1 MQETATTI
9 AHHADQERRLEA
21 LIAQLRRIEPFELRG
36 EVSACQGSSLICRG
50 LHHHLGIGDICTVDR
65 PAMTGGGRRGDADGD
80 PLLAEVMALDDQGAV
95 LLPFEELDGVGL
107 GATVRLSRGHA
118 VVRPGPGW
126 LGRVIDP
133 LGRPLDQG
141 PPLDD
146 GPIDYPVQAR
156 AIAAHRR
163 RDLGERLDLGVRALN
178 LFAPCRRGQRL
189 GIFAGTGVGKT
200 TLLSMLAQHSG
211 ADALVLGLIGERGR
225 ELHGFL
231 HGGLGQRARERSVVV
246 VATSDM
252 PAMQRRR
259 AAQTTMAVAEALRDQ
274 GLSVLCLIDS
284 VTRYAM
290 ALREIYLAAGEPPT
304 SKGYP
309 PSVFSELPRLLE
321 RAGPGEGEGSITGLF
336 TVLVEGDDLNDPIAD
351 AVRGILD
358 GHVVLDRRIA
368 EQGRFPA
375 IDVLKSLSR
384 TAPGCYAPEERPLV
398 EEARRLL
405 RVHEDAAELI
415 QLGAYK
421 PGTDPLTDRAI
432 EMRPGLEELL
442 KQDEGE
448 RCRSDADFS
457 RLAEMLRGTASQT
470 APLEAADGS

>member
-1 MQETATTI
+1 MSDDT
-9 AHHADQERRLEA
+9 L
-21 LIAQLRRIEPFELRG
+21 
-36 EVSACQGSSLICRG
+36 V
-50 LHHHLGIGDICTVDR
+50 
-65 PAMTGGGRRGDADGD
+65 
-80 PLLAEVMALDDQGAV
+80 AEVMAINDHGVV
-95 LLPFEELDGVGL
+95 LLPYDELDGIGL
-107 GATVRLSRGHA
+107 GATVTLASERNA
-118 VVRPGPGW
+118 IRPTAKW
-126 LGRVIDP
+126 LGRMIDP
-133 LGRPLDQG
+133 MGRPLDSG
-141 PPLDD
+141 PALEE
-146 GPIDYPVQAR
+146 GSKAYPIRAR
-156 AIAAHRR
+156 AVAAHLRHGLA
-163 RDLGERLDLGVRALN
+163 DRLDLGVRTLN
-178 LFAPCRRGQRL
+178 LFTPCRRGQRL

-225 ELHGFL
+225 ELHGFIN
-231 HGGLGQRARERSVVV
+231 GGLGETGLARSVVV

-259 AAQTTMAVAEALRDQ
+259 AAETTMAVAEALRDQ

-309 PSVFSELPRLLE
+309 PSVFTEMPKLLE

-358 GHVVLDRRIA
+358 GHIVLDRKIA

-375 IDVLKSLSR
+375 VDVLKSLSR

-398 EEARRLL
+398 DEARRLL
-405 RVHEDAAELI
+405 RVYEDVAELL
-415 QLGAYK
+415 QLGAYR

-432 EMRPGLEELL
+432 QMRPLLEDVL

-448 RCRSDADFS
+448 KSTIQNDFAK
-457 RLAEMLRGTASQT
+457 LAVILQEVEKES
-470 APLEAADGS
+470 

>member
-1 MQETATTI
+1 MVDSREMTAQEKTGPI
-9 AHHADQERRLEA
+9 GYDQSRMDGLFRQFGRIQPYE
-21 LIAQLRRIEPFELRG
+21 LIG
-36 EVSACQGSSLICRG
+36 EVSACHGSSLVCHG
-50 LHHHLGIGDICTVDR
+50 LHQLLNIGDVCTVE
-65 PAMTGGGRRGDADGD
+65 RRGGAAGFDATQSRGSHR
-80 PLLAEVMALDDQGAV
+80 LLAEVMALSEDGAV
-95 LLPFEELDGVGL
+95 LLPYEELDGVGL
-107 GATVRLSRGHA
+107 GAKVRRSPESNI
-118 VVRPGPGW
+118 VRPTTRW
-126 LGRVIDP
+126 LGRVVDP
-133 LGRPLDQG
+133 LGQPLDQG
-141 PPLDD
+141 PPIEE
-146 GPIDYPVQAR
+146 GAVDYPLQTR
-156 AIAAHRR
+156 ALAAHLR
-163 RDLGERLDLGVRALN
+163 RDLGDRLDLGVRALN

-225 ELHGFL
+225 ELYGFL
-231 HGGLGQRARERSVVV
+231 EGGLGVDARQRSVVV

-309 PSVFSELPRLLE
+309 PSVFAELPKLLE
-321 RAGPGEGEGSITGLF
+321 RAGPGAGEGSITGLF

-384 TAPGCYAPEERPLV
+384 TAPGCYAAEERPLV
-398 EEARRLL
+398 EEARQLL
-405 RVHEDAAELI
+405 RIYEEAAELI
-415 QLGAYK
+415 QLGAYR
-421 PGTDPLTDRAI
+421 PGTDPITDRAI
-432 EMRPGLEELL
+432 HARPQLEALL
-442 KQDEGE
+442 KQHEDE
-448 RCRSDADFS
+448 RSEIAEDFS
-457 RLAEMLRGTASQT
+457 RLADLLQT
-470 APLEAADGS
+470 QPQAGS

>member
-1 MQETATTI
+1 
-9 AHHADQERRLEA
+9 
-21 LIAQLRRIEPFELRG
+21 
-36 EVSACQGSSLICRG
+36 
-50 LHHHLGIGDICTVDR
+50 
-65 PAMTGGGRRGDADGD
+65 
-80 PLLAEVMALDDQGAV
+80 
-95 LLPFEELDGVGL
+95 
-107 GATVRLSRGHA
+107 
-118 VVRPGPGW
+118 
-126 LGRVIDP
+126 
-133 LGRPLDQG
+133 
-141 PPLDD
+141 
-146 GPIDYPVQAR
+146 
-156 AIAAHRR
+156 
-163 RDLGERLDLGVRALN
+163 
-178 LFAPCRRGQRL
+178 
-189 GIFAGTGVGKT
+189 
-200 TLLSMLAQHSG
+200 MLAQHSD

-225 ELHGFL
+225 ELHSFL
-231 HGGLGQRARERSVVV
+231 DGGLGEDARERSVVV

-309 PSVFSELPRLLE
+309 PSVFAELPKLLE
-321 RAGPGEGEGSITGLF
+321 RAGPGACEGSITGLF

-384 TAPGCYAPEERPLV
+384 TTPGCYGAGEWPLV

-405 RVHEDAAELI
+405 RVYEDAEELI
-415 QLGAYK
+415 QLGAYRQ
-421 PGTDPLTDRAI
+421 GTNPLIDRAI
-432 EMRPGLEELL
+432 DMRPRLEALM
-442 KQDEGE
+442 KQNEQD
-448 RCRSDADFS
+448 RSQIPSDFS
-457 RLAEMLRGTASQT
+457 MLAGALQ
-470 APLEAADGS
+470 APAETT

>member
-1 MQETATTI
+1 MQ
-9 AHHADQERRLEA
+9 RLQPYD
-21 LIAQLRRIEPFELRG
+21 LIG
-36 EVSACQGSSLICRG
+36 EVSACHSGSLVCHG
-50 LHHHLGIGDICTVDR
+50 LHPLLNIGDVCTIE
-65 PAMTGGGRRGDADGD
+65 RRGRAVGQATNPASDDD
-80 PLLAEVMALDDQGAV
+80 CLLAEVMALTEDGAV
-95 LLPFEELDGVGL
+95 LLPYEELVGVGL
-107 GATVRLSRGHA
+107 GAK
-118 VVRPGPGW
+118 VRPSPESNVIRPSTAW
-126 LGRVIDP
+126 LGRVVDP

-141 PPLDD
+141 PPLKE
-146 GPIDYPVQAR
+146 GMGDYSLQTR
-156 AIAAHRR
+156 ALAAHLR

-178 LFAPCRRGQRL
+178 LFTPCRRGQRL

-200 TLLSMLAQHSG
+200 TLLSMLAQHSD

-225 ELHGFL
+225 ELHSFL
-231 HGGLGQRARERSVVV
+231 DGGLGENARERSVVV

-309 PSVFSELPRLLE
+309 PSVFAELPKLLE
-321 RAGPGEGEGSITGLF
+321 RAGPGACEGSITGLF

-384 TAPGCYAPEERPLV
+384 TTPGCYGEGEWPLV

-405 RVHEDAAELI
+405 RVYEDAEELI
-415 QLGAYK
+415 QLGAYRQ
-421 PGTDPLTDRAI
+421 GTNPLIDRAI
-432 EMRPGLEELL
+432 DMRPRLEALM
-442 KQDEGE
+442 KQGE
-448 RCRSDADFS
+448 QDRSQIPSDFS
-457 RLAEMLRGTASQT
+457 MLAEALQ
-470 APLEAADGS
+470 APGESA

>member
-1 MQETATTI
+1 MSSITSQPDDKAART
-9 AHHADQERRLEA
+9 RRLEG
-21 LIAQLRRIEPFELRG
+21 LLSQLQAIEPYELRG
-36 EVSACQGSSLICRG
+36 EVSACRGSSLICQG
-50 LHHHLGIGDICTVDR
+50 LHPLLSIGDICTVDR
-65 PAMTGGGRRGDADGD
+65 TRRGGACGKDTSSADH
-80 PLLAEVMALDDQGAV
+80 LLAEVMALSEKGAV

-107 GATVRLSRGHA
+107 GATVRLSKA
-118 VVRPGPGW
+118 NTVIRPSTGW
-126 LGRVIDP
+126 FGRVLDP

-141 PPLDD
+141 PPLVD
-146 GPIDYPVQAR
+146 GPVDYPVQAR

-163 RDLGERLDLGVRALN
+163 RDLGDRLDLGVRALN

-225 ELHGFL
+225 ELHAFL
-231 HGGLGQRARERSVVV
+231 HGGLGQAARERSVVV

-274 GLSVLCLIDS
+274 GLSVVCLIDS

-304 SKGYP
+304 AKGYP
-309 PSVFSELPRLLE
+309 PSVFAELPKLLE
-321 RAGPGEGEGSITGLF
+321 RAGPGDGDGSITGLF

-384 TAPGCYAPEERPLV
+384 TAPGCYEPDERPLV
-398 EEARRLL
+398 AEARHLL
-405 RVHEDAAELI
+405 RVYEDAAELI
-415 QLGAYK
+415 QLGAYR

-432 EMRPGLEELL
+432 ALRPRLEDLL
-442 KQDEGE
+442 KQGEGE
-448 RCRSDADFS
+448 HSGIASDFTLLTDLLRTPSDA
-457 RLAEMLRGTASQT
+457 E
-470 APLEAADGS
+470 

>member
-1 MQETATTI
+1 M
-9 AHHADQERRLEA
+9 HEA
-21 LIAQLRRIEPFELRG
+21 LERSGDRNAHDDRLDGLVAQLQRIPPFELRG
-36 EVSACQGSSLICRG
+36 EVSACQGASLICHG
-50 LHHHLGIGDICTVDR
+50 LHHVLSIGDICTVER
-65 PAMTGGGRRGDADGD
+65 AERSFGAERRATSADD
-80 PLLAEVMALDDQGAV
+80 HLMAEVMALTERGAV
-95 LLPFEELDGVGL
+95 LLPFEELDGVSL
-107 GATVRLSRGHA
+107 GASVKLSPEGK
-118 VVRPGPGW
+118 VVRPCLGW
-126 LGRVIDP
+126 LGRVVDP
-133 LGRPLDQG
+133 LGRPLDKG
-141 PPLDD
+141 PPLEQ
-146 GPIDYPVQAR
+146 GASDYPLQAR
-156 AIAAHRR
+156 AIAAHLRR
-163 RDLGERLDLGVRALN
+163 GLGERLDLGVGALN

-200 TLLSMLAQHSG
+200 TLLSMLAQHSD

-225 ELHGFL
+225 ELHDFL
-231 HGGLGQRARERSVVV
+231 NSGLGPAARERSVVV

-309 PSVFSELPRLLE
+309 PSVFAELPKLLE
-321 RAGPGEGEGSITGLF
+321 RAGPGPCKGSITGLF

-368 EQGRFPA
+368 EKGRFPA

-384 TAPGCYAPEERPLV
+384 TAPGCYAPDERPLV
-398 EEARRLL
+398 EEARQLL
-405 RVHEDAAELI
+405 RVHEDTAELI

-432 EMRPGLEELL
+432 QMQPKLEELL
-442 KQDEGE
+442 RQDEGE
-448 RCRSDADFS
+448 RSRISEDFS
-457 RLAEMLRGTASQT
+457 RLAGLLQT
-470 APLEAADGS
+470 APAET

>member
-1 MQETATTI
+1 MPDVVGA
-9 AHHADQERRLEA
+9 AERIGAFERKLDGLDAELQRLE
-21 LIAQLRRIEPFELRG
+21 RYELRG
-36 EVSACQGSSLICRG
+36 EVSACQGTRLICRG
-50 LHHHLGIGDICTVDR
+50 LHHFLCIGDICTVER
-65 PAMTGGGRRGDADGD
+65 QTLGGNAAGSGRDNH
-80 PLLAEVMALDDQGAV
+80 LLAEVMALSEDGAV
-95 LLPFEELDGVGL
+95 LLPFEELDGVSL
-107 GATVRLSRGHA
+107 GATVKRSRA
-118 VVRPGPGW
+118 STAIRPGPDW
-126 LGRVIDP
+126 LGRVLDP

-141 PPLDD
+141 PPLRA
-146 GPIDYPVQAR
+146 GPKDYPLQAR
-156 AIAAHRR
+156 AIAAHER

-178 LFAPCRRGQRL
+178 LFTPCRRGQRL

-231 HGGLGQRARERSVVV
+231 EGGLGPEARERSVVV

-274 GLSVLCLIDS
+274 GLSVLCLLDS

-309 PSVFSELPRLLE
+309 PSVFSELPKLLE
-321 RAGPGEGEGSITGLF
+321 RAGPGAGDGSITGLF

-358 GHVVLDRRIA
+358 GHIVLDRRIA

-384 TAPGCYAPEERPLV
+384 TAPGCYVQDERPLV
-398 EEARRLL
+398 EEARHLL
-405 RVHEDAAELI
+405 RTYEDAAELI
-415 QLGAYK
+415 QLGAYRS
-421 PGTDPLTDRAI
+421 GTDPLTDRAI
-432 EMRPGLEELL
+432 ALRPKLEVLL
-442 KQDEGE
+442 KQDERE
-448 RCRSDADFS
+448 RSQIGTDFS
-457 RLAEMLRGTASQT
+457 LLAEALQAEGS
-470 APLEAADGS
+470 AA

>member
-1 MQETATTI
+1 MQDMITDQSNWTAG
-9 AHHADQERRLEA
+9 DRKLKG
-21 LIAQLRRIEPFELRG
+21 LLAQLRRLEPYKLQG
-36 EVSACQGSSLICRG
+36 EVTACQGASLICSG
-50 LHHHLGIGDICTVDR
+50 LHHFLSIGDICTVERSSRHVSGHANDD
-65 PAMTGGGRRGDADGD
+65 TGDGR
-80 PLLAEVMALDDQGAV
+80 LLAEVMALTEQGAV
-95 LLPFEELDGVGL
+95 LLPFEELNGVSL
-107 GATVRLSRGHA
+107 GAKVTLSREGS

-126 LGRVIDP
+126 LGRVVDP

-141 PPLDD
+141 PPLED
-146 GPIDYPVQAR
+146 GIADYPLQAR
-156 AIAAHRR
+156 AIAAHLR

-231 HGGLGQRARERSVVV
+231 NGGLGASARERSVVV

-259 AAQTTMAVAEALRDQ
+259 AAQTTMAIAESLRDQ
-274 GLSVLCLIDS
+274 GLSVLCLMDS

-321 RAGPGEGEGSITGLF
+321 RAGPGAGDGSITGLF

-375 IDVLKSLSR
+375 IDVAKSLSR
-384 TAPGCYAPEERPLV
+384 TAPGCYAPEERPPV

-405 RVHEDAAELI
+405 RVYEDAAELI

-432 EMRPGLEELL
+432 EMRPRLENLL

-448 RCRSDADFS
+448 RSQIATDFAMLTDLLQPPDA
-457 RLAEMLRGTASQT
+457 G
-470 APLEAADGS
+470 

>member
-1 MQETATTI
+1 MGCLDDVRQRI
-9 AHHADQERRLEA
+9 AGLSGQLERIR
-21 LIAQLRRIEPFELRG
+21 PYELRG
-36 EVSACQGSSLICRG
+36 EVSACRGSGLICHG
-50 LHHHLGIGDICTVDR
+50 LHHVLSIGDVCTVE
-65 PAMTGGGRRGDADGD
+65 RRGVDAGAEL
-80 PLLAEVMALDDQGAV
+80 PATSLSHRFLAEVMALGDNGAV
-95 LLPFEELDGVGL
+95 LLPYEELDGVHL
-107 GATVRLSRGHA
+107 GATVRLA
-118 VVRPGPGW
+118 QDCNNIRPGPGW

-133 LGRPLDQG
+133 LGRPLDHG
-141 PPLDD
+141 PPLEA
-146 GPIDYPVQAR
+146 GLRVYPVQTR
-156 AIAAHRR
+156 AVAAHLR

-178 LFAPCRRGQRL
+178 LFVPCRRGQRL

-200 TLLSMLAQHSG
+200 TLLSMLAQHSD

-231 HGGLGQRARERSVVV
+231 NNGLGEAGRKRSVVV

-290 ALREIYLAAGEPPT
+290 ALREIYLGAGEPPT

-309 PSVFSELPRLLE
+309 PSVFAELPKLLE
-321 RAGPGEGEGSITGLF
+321 RAGPGAGDGSITGLF
-336 TVLVEGDDLNDPIAD
+336 TVLVEGDDLNDPVAD

-368 EQGRFPA
+368 EQSRFPA

-384 TAPGCYAPEERPLV
+384 TTPGCYAPEERPLV

-405 RVHEDAAELI
+405 RVYEDAAELI
-415 QLGAYK
+415 QLGAYR

-432 EMRPGLEELL
+432 QMRPALEDVL
-442 KQDEGE
+442 KQDEWE
-448 RCRSDADFS
+448 QSSINDDFS
-457 RLAEMLRGTASQT
+457 RLAKLLKETSDEPSL
-470 APLEAADGS
+470 P

>member
-1 MQETATTI
+1 MHDIAPQSADRTAC
-9 AHHADQERRLEA
+9 ERRFDGL
-21 LIAQLRRIEPFELRG
+21 LAQLQRIEPYELRG
-36 EVSACQGSSLICRG
+36 EISACNGTNLICHG
-50 LHHHLGIGDICTVDR
+50 LHRLLSIGDICTVER
-65 PAMTGGGRRGDADGD
+65 TAKGASPSSSGVAVSGH
-80 PLLAEVMALDDQGAV
+80 LLAEVMTLTDQGAV
-95 LLPFEELDGVGL
+95 LLPFEELDGVSL
-107 GATVRLSRGHA
+107 GATVRLSKA
-118 VVRPGPGW
+118 NSVIRPGPGW
-126 LGRVIDP
+126 LGRVLDP
-133 LGRPLDQG
+133 LGQPLDQG
-141 PPLDD
+141 PPLED

-156 AIAAHRR
+156 AIPAHLR

-200 TLLSMLAQHSG
+200 TLLSMLAQHCG

-231 HGGLGQRARERSVVV
+231 NGGLGEGASARSVVI

-309 PSVFSELPRLLE
+309 PSVFAELPRLLE
-321 RAGPGEGEGSITGLF
+321 RAGPGAGDGSITGLF

-375 IDVLKSLSR
+375 IDVSKSLSR
-384 TAPGCYAPEERPLV
+384 TAPGCYTPDERPLV

-405 RVHEDAAELI
+405 RVYEDAAELI

-421 PGTDPLTDRAI
+421 RGTDPLTDRAI
-432 EMRPGLEELL
+432 DLRPKLEDLL

-448 RCRSDADFS
+448 QSRISPDFAMLADLLQATPDA
-457 RLAEMLRGTASQT
+457 A
-470 APLEAADGS
+470 

>member
-1 MQETATTI
+1 MQDIMTDNSDRTRG
-9 AHHADQERRLEA
+9 DRRLNG
-21 LIAQLRRIEPFELRG
+21 LLAQLQQLEPCRLQG
-36 EVSACQGSSLICRG
+36 EVTACQGASLVCSG
-50 LHHHLGIGDICTVDR
+50 LHQFLSIGDICTVER
-65 PAMTGGGRRGDADGD
+65 PSRPVGGRAAGTAGGDQ
-80 PLLAEVMALDDQGAV
+80 LLAEVMALTEQGAV
-95 LLPFEELDGVGL
+95 LLPFEELDGVSL
-107 GATVRLSRGHA
+107 GAKVTLSREGS

-126 LGRVIDP
+126 LGRVVDP

-141 PPLDD
+141 PPLEN
-146 GPIDYPVQAR
+146 GTVDYPLQAR
-156 AIAAHRR
+156 AMAAHLRQ
-163 RDLGERLDLGVRALN
+163 DLGERLDLGVRALN
-178 LFAPCRRGQRL
+178 LFTPCRRGQRL

-231 HGGLGQRARERSVVV
+231 NGGLGETARERSVVV

-259 AAQTTMAVAEALRDQ
+259 AAQTTMAVAESLRDQ

-290 ALREIYLAAGEPPT
+290 ALREIYLAAHEPPT

-321 RAGPGEGEGSITGLF
+321 RAGPGSGDGSITGLF

-375 IDVLKSLSR
+375 IDPSKSLSR
-384 TAPGCYAPEERPLV
+384 TAPGCYAPEERPMV

-405 RVHEDAAELI
+405 RVYEDAAELI

-421 PGTDPLTDRAI
+421 AGTDPLTDRAI
-432 EMRPGLEELL
+432 EMRPRLEALL

-448 RCRSDADFS
+448 RSQISSDFS
-457 RLAEMLRGTASQT
+457 MLAELLQ
-470 APLEAADGS
+470 PEPDAA

>member
-1 MQETATTI
+1 MQMKDGLMRDFAMG
-9 AHHADQERRLEA
+9 AGDRAAWNRRLDGLLAE
-21 LIAQLRRIEPFELRG
+21 LQRVEPYQSRG
-36 EVSACQGSSLICRG
+36 EVSACQGASLICHG
-50 LHHHLGIGDICTVDR
+50 LHHLLSIGDICTVER
-65 PAMTGGGRRGDADGD
+65 APSSVGRGAEREDH
-80 PLLAEVMALDDQGAV
+80 LLAEVMAITEKGAV
-95 LLPFEELDGVGL
+95 LLPFEELNGIGL
-107 GATVRLSRGHA
+107 GATVRLSTDGA
-118 VVRPGPGW
+118 TVRPGPGW
-126 LGRVIDP
+126 LGRVVDP

-141 PPLDD
+141 PPLE
-146 GPIDYPVQAR
+146 GGSIDYPLQTR
-156 AIAAHRR
+156 AIAAHLRQG
-163 RDLGERLDLGVRALN
+163 LGERLDLGVRALN
-178 LFAPCRRGQRL
+178 LFAPCKRGQRL

-200 TLLSMLAQHSG
+200 TLLSMLAQHSN

-225 ELHGFL
+225 ELHDFL
-231 HGGLGQRARERSVVV
+231 NSGLGPSARERSVVV

-309 PSVFSELPRLLE
+309 PSVFAELPRLLE
-321 RAGPGEGEGSITGLF
+321 RAGPGACKGSITGLF

-375 IDVLKSLSR
+375 IDVSKSLSR
-384 TAPGCYAPEERPLV
+384 TAPGCYAPDERPLV

-405 RVHEDAAELI
+405 RVYEDAAELI

-432 EMRPGLEELL
+432 EMRPKLEALL

-448 RCRSDADFS
+448 RSRISEDFS
-457 RLAEMLRGTASQT
+457 KLAEI
-470 APLEAADGS
+470 LEVMPDAA

>member
-1 MQETATTI
+1 MLQ
-9 AHHADQERRLEA
+9 RLE
-21 LIAQLRRIEPFELRG
+21 RYELRG
-36 EVSACQGSSLICRG
+36 EVSACQGTRLICRG
-50 LHHHLGIGDICTVDR
+50 LHHFLCIGDICTIER
-65 PAMTGGGRRGDADGD
+65 QPAGRYVPGSERDNH
-80 PLLAEVMALDDQGAV
+80 LLAEVMALSEDGAV
-95 LLPFEELDGVGL
+95 LLPFEELDGVSL
-107 GATVRLSRGHA
+107 GATVKRSRA
-118 VVRPGPGW
+118 CTVIRPGPDW
-126 LGRVIDP
+126 LGRVLDP
-133 LGRPLDQG
+133 LGRPLDEG
-141 PPLDD
+141 PPLRQ
-146 GPIDYPVQAR
+146 GPKDYPLQAR
-156 AIAAHRR
+156 AIAAHQR
-163 RDLGERLDLGVRALN
+163 RDLGGRLDLGVRALN
-178 LFAPCRRGQRL
+178 LFTPCRRGQRL

-231 HGGLGQRARERSVVV
+231 EGGLGPEARERSVVV

-274 GLSVLCLIDS
+274 GLSVLCLLDS

-309 PSVFSELPRLLE
+309 PSVFSELPKLLE
-321 RAGPGEGEGSITGLF
+321 RAGPGAGEGSITGLF

-358 GHVVLDRRIA
+358 GHIVLDRRIA

-384 TAPGCYAPEERPLV
+384 TAPGCYAEGERPLV
-398 EEARRLL
+398 EEARHLL
-405 RVHEDAAELI
+405 RIYEDAAELI
-415 QLGAYK
+415 QLGAYRS
-421 PGTDPLTDRAI
+421 GTDPLTDRAI
-432 EMRPGLEELL
+432 ALRPKLEALL
-442 KQDEGE
+442 KQDEYD
-448 RCRSDADFS
+448 RSRIDGDFS
-457 RLAEMLRGTASQT
+457 ILAEALQAEGTPA
-470 APLEAADGS
+470 

>member
-1 MQETATTI
+1 MGCFDDAKQRI
-9 AHHADQERRLEA
+9 AGLSGQLER
-21 LIAQLRRIEPFELRG
+21 LRQYELRG
-36 EVSACQGSSLICRG
+36 EVSACRGSGLICHG
-50 LHHHLGIGDICTVDR
+50 LHHVLSIGDVCTVERRAADAR
-65 PAMTGGGRRGDADGD
+65 AELPATSLSHRF
-80 PLLAEVMALDDQGAV
+80 LAEVMALGDDGAV
-95 LLPFEELDGVGL
+95 LLPYEELDGVHL
-107 GATVRLSRGHA
+107 GATVRLA
-118 VVRPGPGW
+118 PDCNNIRPGRGW

-133 LGRPLDQG
+133 LGRPLDYG
-141 PPLDD
+141 PPLEV
-146 GPIDYPVQAR
+146 GLRDYPLQTR
-156 AIAAHRR
+156 AVAAHLR

-178 LFAPCRRGQRL
+178 LFVPCRRGQRL

-231 HGGLGQRARERSVVV
+231 NAGLGEAGRKRSVVV

-290 ALREIYLAAGEPPT
+290 ALREIYLSAGEPPT

-309 PSVFSELPRLLE
+309 PSVFAELPKLLE
-321 RAGPGEGEGSITGLF
+321 RAGPGAGEGSITGLF
-336 TVLVEGDDLNDPIAD
+336 TVLVEGDDLNDPVAD

-384 TAPGCYAPEERPLV
+384 TTPGCYAPEEQPMV

-405 RVHEDAAELI
+405 RVYEDAAELI
-415 QLGAYK
+415 QLGAYR

-432 EMRPGLEELL
+432 QMRPALEDVL
-442 KQDEGE
+442 KQGE
-448 RCRSDADFS
+448 WERSSIDDDFS
-457 RLAEMLRGTASQT
+457 RLANLLQEVSDE
-470 APLEAADGS
+470 P

>member
-1 MQETATTI
+1 MK
-9 AHHADQERRLEA
+9 LEDLRQQLSAIKAYEIRGRISECSGSA
-21 LIAQLRRIEPFELRG
+21 LVCE
-36 EVSACQGSSLICRG
+36 G
-50 LHHHLGIGDICTVDR
+50 LQRMASIGDICLVERRSSGAVD
-65 PAMTGGGRRGDADGD
+65 GRKASTSNDA
-80 PLLAEVMALDDQGAV
+80 LIAEVMAIDDKGVV
-95 LLPFEELDGVGL
+95 LLPYDDLDGVSL
-107 GATVRLSRGHA
+107 GAA
-118 VVRPGPGW
+118 VTLASGRNVIRPTTTW
-126 LGRVIDP
+126 LGRIIDP
-133 LGRPLDQG
+133 MGRPLDSSPVLEAGQK
-141 PPLDD
+141 
-146 GPIDYPVQAR
+146 DYPIRAR
-156 AIAAHRR
+156 AIAAHLRR
-163 RDLGERLDLGVRALN
+163 GLDDRLDLGVRALN

-225 ELHGFL
+225 ELHGFIN
-231 HGGLGQRARERSVVV
+231 GGLGEQGLARSVVI

-259 AAQTTMAVAEALRDQ
+259 AAETTMAVAEALRDQ

-309 PSVFSELPRLLE
+309 PSVFTEMPKLLE
-321 RAGPGEGEGSITGLF
+321 RAGPGEGKGSITGLF

-358 GHVVLDRRIA
+358 GHVVLDRKIA

-384 TAPGCYAPEERPLV
+384 TAPGCYAPEERPFV
-398 EEARRLL
+398 DEARRLL
-405 RVHEDAAELI
+405 RVYEDVAELI
-415 QLGAYK
+415 QLGAYR
-421 PGTDPLTDRAI
+421 PGTDPTTDRAI
-432 EMRPGLEELL
+432 QMHPLLERLL

-448 RCRSDADFS
+448 RSTIQEDFS
-457 RLAEMLRGTASQT
+457 KLAGIFQETTDAS
-470 APLEAADGS
+470 

>member
-1 MQETATTI
+1 MHEAPMPSGDRMDL
-9 AHHADQERRLEA
+9 DQRLDG
-21 LIAQLRRIEPFELRG
+21 LIAGLQRIEPFTLRG
-36 EVSACQGSSLICRG
+36 EVSACRGTSLLCHG
-50 LHHHLGIGDICTVDR
+50 LHHMLSIGEICAVER
-65 PAMTGGGRRGDADGD
+65 SKSPRGVEQTGTAADD
-80 PLLAEVMALDDQGAV
+80 HILAEVMALDDKGAV
-95 LLPFEELDGVGL
+95 LLPFEELNGISL
-107 GATVRLSRGHA
+107 GAAVRRSKEGTA
-118 VVRPGPGW
+118 VRPGRGW
-126 LGRVIDP
+126 LGRVVDP
-133 LGRPLDQG
+133 LGRPLDRG
-141 PPLDD
+141 PPLED
-146 GPIDYPVQAR
+146 GPVDYPLQAR
-156 AIAAHRR
+156 AVAAHLRR
-163 RDLGERLDLGVRALN
+163 GLGERLDLGIRALN
-178 LFAPCRRGQRL
+178 LFTPCRRGQRL

-225 ELHGFL
+225 ELHDFL
-231 HGGLGQRARERSVVV
+231 NSGLGQKARERSVVV

-309 PSVFSELPRLLE
+309 PSVFAELPKLLE
-321 RAGPGEGEGSITGLF
+321 RAGPGPCDGSITGLF
-336 TVLVEGDDLNDPIAD
+336 TVLVEGDDLNDPVAD

-375 IDVLKSLSR
+375 IDILKSLSR
-384 TAPGCYAPEERPLV
+384 TAPGCYGQDERPLID
-398 EEARRLL
+398 EARQLL
-405 RVHEDAAELI
+405 RVYEDMAELI

-432 EMRPGLEELL
+432 QLRPKLEEIL
-442 KQDEGE
+442 KQGEGDQSLI
-448 RCRSDADFS
+448 RDDFS
-457 RLAEMLRGTASQT
+457 KLADLLQVQSNAS
-470 APLEAADGS
+470 

>member
-1 MQETATTI
+1 MTVSDNGPSMNFDDLQQQLSTI
-9 AHHADQERRLEA
+9 PPYEVRGRV
-21 LIAQLRRIEPFELRG
+21 IECR
-36 EVSACQGSSLICRG
+36 GSSLICAG
-50 LHHHLGIGDICTVDR
+50 IQPMVGIGDICLVERLATDCVSYGKALSTND
-65 PAMTGGGRRGDADGD
+65 T
-80 PLLAEVMALDDQGAV
+80 LVAEVMAIHDEGVV
-95 LLPFEELDGVGL
+95 LLPYDQLDGVRL
-107 GATVRLSRGHA
+107 GAA
-118 VVRPGPGW
+118 VTLAPGRQTIRPTSDW

-133 LGRPLDQG
+133 MGQPLDFG
-141 PPLDD
+141 PALED
-146 GPIDYPVQAR
+146 GPRSYPIRAR
-156 AIAAHRR
+156 AVAAHLRR
-163 RDLGERLDLGVRALN
+163 GLGDRLSLGVRALN
-178 LFAPCRRGQRL
+178 LFTPCRRGQRL

-231 HGGLGQRARERSVVV
+231 NGGLGEAGLARSVVV

-259 AAQTTMAVAEALRDQ
+259 AAETTMAVAEALRDQ

-309 PSVFSELPRLLE
+309 PSVFTEMPKLLE
-321 RAGPGEGEGSITGLF
+321 RAGPGESEGSITGLF

-358 GHVVLDRRIA
+358 GHVVLDRKIA

-384 TAPGCYAPEERPLV
+384 TAPGCYEPEERPLV
-398 EEARRLL
+398 DEGRRLL
-405 RVHEDAAELI
+405 RVYEDVAELL
-415 QLGAYK
+415 QLGAYR
-421 PGTDPLTDRAI
+421 PGTDLLTDRAI
-432 EMRPGLEELL
+432 QLRPMLEGIL
-442 KQDEGE
+442 KQGEDE
-448 RCRSDADFS
+448 RSVIEEDFAK
-457 RLAEMLRGTASQT
+457 LAEVLQETT
-470 APLEAADGS
+470 DAP

>member
-1 MQETATTI
+1 MTDCGYRTAQ
-9 AHHADQERRLEA
+9 DQRLEG
-21 LIAQLRRIEPFELRG
+21 LLAQLQRLEPFKLQG
-36 EVSACQGSSLICRG
+36 KVTACQGASLICSG
-50 LHHHLGIGDICTVDR
+50 LHQFLSIGDICTVE
-65 PAMTGGGRRGDADGD
+65 RRRRNIRGQADGAAED
-80 PLLAEVMALDDQGAV
+80 DHLLAEVMALTEQGAV
-95 LLPFEELDGVGL
+95 LLPFEELDGVSL
-107 GATVRLSRGHA
+107 GARVTLSREGS
-118 VVRPGPGW
+118 VVRPGQSW
-126 LGRVIDP
+126 LGRVVDP

-141 PPLDD
+141 PPLEN
-146 GPIDYPVQAR
+146 GPVDYPLRAR
-156 AIAAHRR
+156 AIAAHLR

-231 HGGLGQRARERSVVV
+231 NGGLGKEARERSVVV

-259 AAQTTMAVAEALRDQ
+259 AAQTTMAVAESLRDQ

-321 RAGPGEGEGSITGLF
+321 RAGPGAGDGSITGLF

-375 IDVLKSLSR
+375 IDVSKSLSR
-384 TAPGCYAPEERPLV
+384 TAPACYAPDERPLV

-405 RVHEDAAELI
+405 RVYEDAAELI
-415 QLGAYK
+415 QLGAYR

-432 EMRPGLEELL
+432 EMRPKLEVLL

-448 RCRSDADFS
+448 QSQIGTDFEK
-457 RLAEMLRGTASQT
+457 LAALLQPETA
-470 APLEAADGS
+470 A

>member
-1 MQETATTI
+1 MLENGRSCRESTDAIGYDDTRMEGLFRQL
-9 AHHADQERRLEA
+9 ERLP
-21 LIAQLRRIEPFELRG
+21 PFELVG
-36 EVSACQGSSLICRG
+36 EVSACRSASLVCEG
-50 LHHHLGIGDICTVDR
+50 LHPLLSIGDVCTIERSGR
-65 PAMTGGGRRGDADGD
+65 PANVTTGSADDAH
-80 PLLAEVMALDDQGAV
+80 LLAEVMALDERGAV
-95 LLPFEELDGVGL
+95 LLPYEELDGIGL
-107 GATVRLSRGHA
+107 GARVRPSPEGS
-118 VVRPGPGW
+118 VVRPGIGW
-126 LGRVIDP
+126 LGRVVDP
-133 LGRPLDQG
+133 LGRPLDDG
-141 PPLDD
+141 PPLAD
-146 GPIDYPVQAR
+146 GPKDYPLQAR
-156 AIAAHRR
+156 AIAAHLR

-211 ADALVLGLIGERGR
+211 ADAIVLGLIGERGR

-231 HGGLGQRARERSVVV
+231 HGGLGPDAREKSVVV

-259 AAQTTMAVAEALRDQ
+259 AAQTTMAVAEALRDR

-309 PSVFSELPRLLE
+309 PTVFAELPKLLE
-321 RAGPGEGEGSITGLF
+321 RAGPGAEEGSITGLF

-358 GHVVLDRRIA
+358 GHVVLDRKVA

-384 TAPGCYAPEERPLV
+384 TAPGCYAPEERQLV
-398 EEARRLL
+398 EEARKRL
-405 RVHEDAAELI
+405 RIYEDAAELI
-415 QLGAYK
+415 QLGAYR
-421 PGTDPLTDRAI
+421 PGTDPETDRAI
-432 EMRPGLEELL
+432 ETWPKLEALL

-448 RCRSDADFS
+448 RSRIAADFAG
-457 RLAEMLRGTASQT
+457 LAQT
-470 APLEAADGS
+470 LATEAEPA

>member
-1 MQETATTI
+1 MTSLG
-9 AHHADQERRLEA
+9 DLCLVERRSSNKLNA
-21 LIAQLRRIEPFELRG
+21 DKLP
-36 EVSACQGSSLICRG
+36 VSDDTL
-50 LHHHLGIGDICTVDR
+50 V
-65 PAMTGGGRRGDADGD
+65 
-80 PLLAEVMALDDQGAV
+80 AEVMAINDRGVV
-95 LLPFEELDGVGL
+95 LLPYDDLDGIGL
-107 GATVRLSRGHA
+107 GATVTLASERNMI
-118 VVRPGPGW
+118 RPTAAW
-126 LGRVIDP
+126 LGRMIDP
-133 LGRPLDQG
+133 MGRPIDSGSALEEG
-141 PPLDD
+141 PRAY
-146 GPIDYPVQAR
+146 PIRAR
-156 AIAAHRR
+156 AVAAHLRR
-163 RDLGERLDLGVRALN
+163 GLADRLDLGVRTLN
-178 LFAPCRRGQRL
+178 LFTPCRRGQRL

-225 ELHGFL
+225 ELHGFVN
-231 HGGLGQRARERSVVV
+231 GGLGEAGLARSVVV

-259 AAQTTMAVAEALRDQ
+259 AAETTMAVAEALRDQ

-309 PSVFSELPRLLE
+309 PSVFTELPKLLE

-358 GHVVLDRRIA
+358 GHIVLDRKVA

-375 IDVLKSLSR
+375 VDVLKSLSR

-398 EEARRLL
+398 DEARRLL
-405 RVHEDAAELI
+405 RIYEDVAELL
-415 QLGAYK
+415 QLGAYR

-432 EMRPGLEELL
+432 QMRPLLEDVLR
-442 KQDEGE
+442 QDERE
-448 RCRSDADFS
+448 KSTIQDDFAKLAVILQETADDA
-457 RLAEMLRGTASQT
+457 
-470 APLEAADGS
+470 

>member
-1 MQETATTI
+1 M
-9 AHHADQERRLEA
+9 HHAMTDNGGHRARDRRFEGL
-21 LIAQLRRIEPFELRG
+21 LAQLQRIEPCRMQG
-36 EVSACQGSSLICRG
+36 EVSACQGASLICHG
-50 LHHHLGIGDICTVDR
+50 LHHLLSIGDICRVERTR
-65 PAMTGGGRRGDADGD
+65 SGGQAGATAAERH
-80 PLLAEVMALDDQGAV
+80 LLAEVMALTEQGAV
-95 LLPFEELDGVGL
+95 LLPYEELDGVGL
-107 GATVRLSRGHA
+107 GASVTLSKA
-118 VVRPGPGW
+118 SMAIRPGPGW
-126 LGRVIDP
+126 LGRVVDP

-141 PPLDD
+141 PPLDP
-146 GPIDYPVQAR
+146 GPVDYPLQAR
-156 AIAAHRR
+156 AIAAHLR

-231 HGGLGQRARERSVVV
+231 HGGLGADARDKSVVV
-246 VATSDM
+246 VATSDL

-259 AAQTTMAVAEALRDQ
+259 AAQTTLAIAEALRDQ
-274 GLSVLCLIDS
+274 GLAVLCLIDS

-309 PSVFSELPRLLE
+309 PSVFSELPKLLE
-321 RAGPGEGEGSITGLF
+321 RAGPGAGEGSITGLF

-375 IDVLKSLSR
+375 IDVSRSLSR

-398 EEARRLL
+398 AEARRLL
-405 RVHEDAAELI
+405 RVYEDAAELI
-415 QLGAYK
+415 QLGAYR

-432 EMRPGLEELL
+432 EMRPKLEALL
-442 KQDEGE
+442 RQDERE
-448 RCRSDADFS
+448 ASRIKDDFR
-457 RLAEMLRGTASQT
+457 RLGGLLRQEAS
-470 APLEAADGS
+470 A

>member
-1 MQETATTI
+1 MTTSGDRGMP
-9 AHHADQERRLEA
+9 DQQIEGLLTQLGRVEA
-21 LIAQLRRIEPFELRG
+21 FELRG
-36 EVSACQGSSLICRG
+36 EVSACQSSSLICRG
-50 LHHHLGIGDICTVDR
+50 LHHLLSIGDICTIER
-65 PAMTGGGRRGDADGD
+65 TAKNAGRLSGKTLTDD
-80 PLLAEVMALDDQGAV
+80 PLLGEVMALNDRGAV
-95 LLPFEELDGVGL
+95 LLPFEEMDGVGL
-107 GATVRLSRGHA
+107 GATVRLSHA
-118 VVRPGPGW
+118 NKVVRPSVGW
-126 LGRVIDP
+126 LGRVVDP

-141 PPLDD
+141 PPLED
-146 GPIDYPVQAR
+146 GPIDYPLQAR
-156 AIAAHRR
+156 AMAAHRR
-163 RDLGERLDLGVRALN
+163 RDLGERLDLGVRTLN
-178 LFAPCRRGQRL
+178 LFAPCRLGQRL

-211 ADALVLGLIGERGR
+211 ADAMVLGLIGERGR

-231 HGGLGQRARERSVVV
+231 NGGLGADARERSIVV

-321 RAGPGEGEGSITGLF
+321 RAGPGAGEGSITGLF

-375 IDVLKSLSR
+375 IDVSKSLSR

-398 EEARRLL
+398 EEARQLL
-405 RVHEDAAELI
+405 RVYEDVSELI

-432 EMRPGLEELL
+432 ELRPRLEDLL
-442 KQDEGE
+442 KQDEDE
-448 RCRSDADFS
+448 RSGIEADFS
-457 RLAEMLRGTASQT
+457 RLADLLRPAPDTA
-470 APLEAADGS
+470 

>member
-1 MQETATTI
+1 MRDFAMD
-9 AHHADQERRLEA
+9 AGDKSARDRRLDGLLAE
-21 LIAQLRRIEPFELRG
+21 LRRVEPYQLRG
-36 EVSACQGSSLICRG
+36 EISACQGARLICHG
-50 LHHHLGIGDICTVDR
+50 LHRHLSIGDLCTVER
-65 PAMTGGGRRGDADGD
+65 PARGGGREGRDADAGGH
-80 PLLAEVMALDDQGAV
+80 LLAEVMALTDKGAV
-95 LLPFEELDGVGL
+95 LMPFEELDGVGL
-107 GATVRLSRGHA
+107 GATVRLSSDGA

-126 LGRVIDP
+126 LGRVVDP
-133 LGRPLDQG
+133 LGRPLDRG
-141 PPLDD
+141 PPIED
-146 GPIDYPVQAR
+146 GPVDYPVQTR
-156 AIAAHRR
+156 ALAAHLRR
-163 RDLGERLDLGVRALN
+163 GLGERLDLGVRALN
-178 LFAPCRRGQRL
+178 LFAPCRQGQRL

-225 ELHGFL
+225 ELHDFL
-231 HGGLGQRARERSVVV
+231 NSGLGPAARERSVIV

-274 GLSVLCLIDS
+274 GLTVLCLIDS

-309 PSVFSELPRLLE
+309 PRVFAELPRLLE
-321 RAGPGEGEGSITGLF
+321 RAGPGACKGSITGLF

-398 EEARRLL
+398 EEARQLL
-405 RVHEDAAELI
+405 RVYEDVAELI

-432 EMRPGLEELL
+432 EMRPKLEALL

-448 RCRSDADFS
+448 QSRISEDFA
-457 RLAEMLRGTASQT
+457 RLTELLQVT
-470 APLEAADGS
+470 PD

>member
-1 MQETATTI
+1 MRDTA
-9 AHHADQERRLEA
+9 ADCGGPAPSDQHFDNL
-21 LIAQLRRIEPFELRG
+21 LAQLGRIPPYELRG
-36 EVSACQGSSLICRG
+36 EVSACQGARLVSRG
-50 LHHHLGIGDICTVDR
+50 LHHLLDIGDICTVDR
-65 PAMTGGGRRGDADGD
+65 TRKSNKINAPDQQPDQ
-80 PLLAEVMALDDQGAV
+80 LLAEVMALSEDGAV

-107 GATVRLSRGHA
+107 GATVKLSRDSN
-118 VVRPGPGW
+118 VIRPGIGW
-126 LGRVIDP
+126 LGRVVDP
-133 LGRPLDQG
+133 FGRSLDQG
-141 PPLDD
+141 PPLEE
-146 GPIDYPVQAR
+146 GPIEYPVQAR

-163 RDLGERLDLGVRALN
+163 RGLGDRLDLGVRALN
-178 LFAPCRRGQRL
+178 LFAPCLRGQRL

-225 ELHGFL
+225 ELQSFL
-231 HGGLGQRARERSVVV
+231 QSGLGEAARARTVIV
-246 VATSDM
+246 VATSDS

-309 PSVFSELPRLLE
+309 PSVFAELPKLLE
-321 RAGPGEGEGSITGLF
+321 RAGPGADDGSITGLF

-375 IDVLKSLSR
+375 IDVSKSLSR
-384 TAPGCYAPEERPLV
+384 TTPGCYGQDERPLV
-398 EEARRLL
+398 EEARRLI
-405 RVHEDAAELI
+405 RVYEDVAELI
-415 QLGAYK
+415 QLGAYR

-432 EMRPGLEELL
+432 QIRPKLEDLL
-442 KQDEGE
+442 KQDERE
-448 RCRSDADFS
+448 RSRIASDVAMLADLLQTT
-457 RLAEMLRGTASQT
+457 RPAE
-470 APLEAADGS
+470 

>member
-1 MQETATTI
+1 MT
-9 AHHADQERRLEA
+9 
-21 LIAQLRRIEPFELRG
+21 
-36 EVSACQGSSLICRG
+36 S
-50 LHHHLGIGDICTVDR
+50 IGDICLVE
-65 PAMTGGGRRGDADGD
+65 RRSSDVFDDEKTSPPDDA
-80 PLLAEVMALDDQGAV
+80 LIAEVMAIDEKGVV
-95 LLPFEELDGVGL
+95 LLPYEELNGVRL
-107 GATVRLSRGHA
+107 GAAVALAPGHNSI
-118 VVRPGPGW
+118 RPTMDW

-133 LGRPLDQG
+133 MGRPLDSG
-141 PPLDD
+141 PALKDGHQDYPIRARAVAAHLRRGLDD
-146 GPIDYPVQAR
+146 
-156 AIAAHRR
+156 
-163 RDLGERLDLGVRALN
+163 RLNLGVRALN
-178 LFAPCRRGQRL
+178 LFTPCRRGQRL

-231 HGGLGQRARERSVVV
+231 NGGLGDAGLARSVVV

-259 AAQTTMAVAEALRDQ
+259 AAETTMAVAEALRDQ
-274 GLSVLCLIDS
+274 GLAVLCLIDS

-309 PSVFSELPRLLE
+309 PSVFTEMPKLLE
-321 RAGPGEGEGSITGLF
+321 RAGPGESEGSITGLF

-358 GHVVLDRRIA
+358 GHIVLDRKIA

-384 TAPGCYAPEERPLV
+384 TAPGCYRPDERPLV
-398 EEARRLL
+398 DEARRLL
-405 RVHEDAAELI
+405 RVYEDVAELI
-415 QLGAYK
+415 QLGAYRS
-421 PGTDPLTDRAI
+421 GTDPLTDRAI
-432 EMRPGLEELL
+432 QMHPLLEEIL

-448 RCRSDADFS
+448 RSSLAEDFS
-457 RLAEMLRGTASQT
+457 KLAGMLQETPDFARKA
-470 APLEAADGS
+470 

>member
-1 MQETATTI
+1 MTNTNGRTAR
-9 AHHADQERRLEA
+9 DQRLEG
-21 LIAQLRRIEPFELRG
+21 LLAQLQRLEPFKIHG
-36 EVSACQGSSLICRG
+36 EVSACKGASLICSG
-50 LHHHLGIGDICTVDR
+50 LHHFLSIGDICTVE
-65 PAMTGGGRRGDADGD
+65 RRRRNKDSKMDCSAEDD
-80 PLLAEVMALDDQGAV
+80 HLLAEVMALSEEGTI
-95 LLPFEELDGVGL
+95 LLPFEELDGVSL
-107 GATVRLSRGHA
+107 GAKVTLSREGS

-126 LGRVIDP
+126 LGRVVDP

-141 PPLDD
+141 PPVEN
-146 GPIDYPVQAR
+146 GPIDYPLQSR
-156 AIAAHRR
+156 AIAAHLR

-231 HGGLGQRARERSVVV
+231 NGGLGEEARERSVVV

-290 ALREIYLAAGEPPT
+290 ALREIHLAAGEPPT

-309 PSVFSELPRLLE
+309 PSVFAELPRLLE
-321 RAGPGEGEGSITGLF
+321 RAGPGAGEGSITGLF
-336 TVLVEGDDLNDPIAD
+336 TVLVESDDLNDPIAD

-375 IDVLKSLSR
+375 IDVSKSLSR
-384 TAPGCYAPEERPLV
+384 TAPACYAQNERPLV

-405 RVHEDAAELI
+405 RVYEDTAELI

-432 EMRPGLEELL
+432 EMRPKIEELL
-442 KQDEGE
+442 KQDERE
-448 RCRSDADFS
+448 RSQISPDFLMLADLLQATPDA
-457 RLAEMLRGTASQT
+457 A
-470 APLEAADGS
+470 

>member
-1 MQETATTI
+1 MDSLLAKL
-9 AHHADQERRLEA
+9 DW
-21 LIAQLRRIEPFELRG
+21 IEPYELRG
-36 EVSACQGSSLICRG
+36 EISACEGTRLICRG
-50 LHHHLGIGDICTVDR
+50 LHHLLNIGDICTVER
-65 PAMTGGGRRGDADGD
+65 SGVDADHGGH
-80 PLLAEVMALDDQGAV
+80 LLAEVMALDENGAV
-95 LLPFEELDGVGL
+95 LLPFDEIDGIGL
-107 GATVRLSRGHA
+107 GAVVRRARGHT
-118 VVRPGPGW
+118 VIRPGVGW

-133 LGRPLDQG
+133 MGQPIDQG
-141 PPLDD
+141 PPLQD
-146 GPIDYPVQAR
+146 GPVDYPVQAR

-200 TLLSMLAQHSG
+200 TLLSMLAQHSR

-231 HGGLGQRARERSVVV
+231 HGGLGPLARERSVVV

-309 PSVFSELPRLLE
+309 PSVFAELPKLLE
-321 RAGPGEGEGSITGLF
+321 RAGPGNGDGSITGLF

-384 TAPGCYAPEERPLV
+384 TAPGCYASEERPLV
-398 EEARRLL
+398 EEARQLL
-405 RVHEDAAELI
+405 RVYEDAAELI

-421 PGTDPLTDRAI
+421 PGTDALTDRAI
-432 EMRPGLEELL
+432 ELRPKIEALL

-448 RCRSDADFS
+448 QGGIRADFTG
-457 RLAEMLRGTASQT
+457 LGALLQ
-470 APLEAADGS
+470 APADTE

>member
-1 MQETATTI
+1 MKFDDLQ
-9 AHHADQERRLEA
+9 R
-21 LIAQLRRIEPFELRG
+21 QLSAIPAYEVRGQVSECRSTSVICDGLQSMVSIGDLCRIEPVAAKR
-36 EVSACQGSSLICRG
+36 
-50 LHHHLGIGDICTVDR
+50 D
-65 PAMTGGGRRGDADGD
+65 DAIM
-80 PLLAEVMALDDQGAV
+80 AEVMAIRAEGAV
-95 LLPFEELDGVGL
+95 LLPYDQLQGIGL
-107 GATVRLSRGHA
+107 GATVRLDTNSA
-118 VVRPGPGW
+118 TIRPTANW

-133 LGRPLDQG
+133 MGEPLDSG
-141 PPLDD
+141 KPLEE
-146 GPIDYPVQAR
+146 GHADYPIRAR
-156 AIAAHRR
+156 AVPAHKRR
-163 RDLGERLDLGVRALN
+163 GLGDRLNLGVRALN
-178 LFAPCRRGQRL
+178 LFTPCRNGQRL

-211 ADALVLGLIGERGR
+211 AEALVLGLIGERGR

-231 HGGLGQRARERSVVV
+231 NGGLGEAGLARSVVV

-259 AAQTTMAVAEALRDQ
+259 AAETTLAIAEGLRDQ

-304 SKGYP
+304 AKGYP
-309 PSVFSELPRLLE
+309 PSVFTEMPKLLE
-321 RAGPGEGEGSITGLF
+321 RAGPGEGEAGITGLF

-358 GHVVLDRRIA
+358 GHIVLDRKIA

-384 TAPGCYAPEERPLV
+384 TAPGCYEPHERPFV

-405 RVHEDAAELI
+405 RLYEDVAELI
-415 QLGAYK
+415 QLGAYRL
-421 PGTDPLTDRAI
+421 GTDPQTDRAI
-432 EMRPGLEELL
+432 QLQGAFEELL
-442 KQDEGE
+442 KQREDEQCTIQE
-448 RCRSDADFS
+448 DFT
-457 RLAEMLRGTASQT
+457 RLAEILQVSPDET
-470 APLEAADGS
+470 